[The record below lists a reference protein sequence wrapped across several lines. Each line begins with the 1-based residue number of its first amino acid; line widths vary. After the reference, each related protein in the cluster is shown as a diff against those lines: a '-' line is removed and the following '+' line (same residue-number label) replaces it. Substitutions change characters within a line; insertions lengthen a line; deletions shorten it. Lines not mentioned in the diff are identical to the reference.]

1 MIIKSL
7 KEEQERGAGH
17 VIPDKYN
24 ILDNNRDPGPNH
36 VIPGKPIDRLTVKVD
51 KLTLD
56 IEALK
61 RDMRIVI
68 DHINSQDKLK
78 SKSQSWFY

>member
-1 MIIKSL
+1 MEDAVIIKSL
-7 KEEQERGAGH
+7 KEEEERGAG
-17 VIPDKYN
+17 
-24 ILDNNRDPGPNH
+24 H

-56 IEALK
+56 IEVLK

-78 SKSQSWFY
+78 SNKGTNSQSWFY